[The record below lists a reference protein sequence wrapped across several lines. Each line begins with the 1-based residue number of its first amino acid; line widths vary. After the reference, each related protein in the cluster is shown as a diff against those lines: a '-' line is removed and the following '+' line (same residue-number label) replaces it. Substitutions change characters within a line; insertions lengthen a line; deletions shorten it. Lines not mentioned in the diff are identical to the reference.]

1 MRLQELYATLG
12 DNRPARISRF
22 IRPLFPSSVT
32 GQLGDA
38 LVEGQNI
45 QLSHEDVFSKLLDYL
60 LPIERANFQS
70 QL

>member
-1 MRLQELYATLG
+1 M
-12 DNRPARISRF
+12 
-22 IRPLFPSSVT
+22 FPSSVT